1 MIGTKIFLQMNRLN
15 DYQLKLSVMKKILIA
30 LLSFCLYQ
38 FSYGQVSQDR
48 ARLEKE
54 KQDIQKELQ
63 EIQSTY
69 NKVKGQKKATI
80 GQLTVLGRKM
90 DIQSRYIG
98 NIGHE
103 IRNITDDI
111 YLSNLEI
118 YHLQGQLDTLKSQ
131 YARSV
136 VYAYKNKSSY
146 DFLNFIFSANNFN
159 DAMKRVAYLK
169 SYRSY
174 RQQQVNSIIE
184 TQKLIEQR
192 KQQLLGKQSQ
202 KKSALQNQQEQ
213 LAILE
218 DQKKEKDAVVA
229 KLKSQEKELSKEI
242 ASRKKR
248 FRDLNNQI
256 AAIVKREIARAKKEE
271 SDRLATEKRNNS
283 VSNPISSPTNTNT
296 STSSTK
302 KTTTITRSYLD
313 LNARDVALNA
323 SFEKNHGRLPWPV
336 DNGFV
341 SIPFGRSKV
350 GQLTTDNPGITISTP
365 SAGSP
370 VKAVFGGV
378 VSAVS
383 NLGDGMMVMIRHGKY
398 FTVYSNLSGSN
409 VSKGEEVSPGQVI
422 GKTSE
427 GEDGSGGQMDFLLMN
442 ENKQVNPEPWLRR
455 H

>member
-1 MIGTKIFLQMNRLN
+1 
-15 DYQLKLSVMKKILIA
+15 MKKTIIA
-30 LLSFCLYQ
+30 LLCFCLYQ
-38 FSYGQVSQDR
+38 VSYGQVSQDR
-48 ARLEKE
+48 AKMEKE
-54 KQDIQKELQ
+54 RQEIQKELQ
-63 EIQSTY
+63 EIQSNY

-80 GQLTVLGRKM
+80 GQLTILQRKM
-90 DIQSRYIG
+90 DVQDRYIG
-98 NIGHE
+98 NINHE
-103 IRNITDDI
+103 IHNITDDI

-192 KQQLLGKQSQ
+192 KQQLLGKQTQ
-202 KKSALQNQQEQ
+202 KKSALQNQQQQ
-213 LAILE
+213 LAVLE

-248 FRDLNNQI
+248 FRDLSNQI
-256 AAIVKREIARAKKEE
+256 AAIVKREIARAKREE
-271 SDRLATEKRNNS
+271 SDRLAAEKRNNS
-283 VSNPISSPTNTNT
+283 VSNPISSPANTNIST
-296 STSSTK
+296 STTK
-302 KTTTITRSYLD
+302 KTTTSSHSYLD
-313 LNARDVALNA
+313 LNAHDVALNA
-323 SFEKNHGRLPWPV
+323 SFEKNHGKLPWPV

-350 GQLTTDNPGITISTP
+350 GNLTTDNPGITISTP
-365 SAGSP
+365 SSGSP

-398 FTVYSNLSGSN
+398 FSVYSNLSGAS
-409 VSKGEEVSPGQVI
+409 VSKGDEVSSGQVI
-422 GKTSE
+422 GRTSE

>member
-1 MIGTKIFLQMNRLN
+1 
-15 DYQLKLSVMKKILIA
+15 MKKIFILL
-30 LLSFCLYQ
+30 LLSSIINWSFAQ
-38 FSYGQVSQDR
+38 PGQDR
-48 ARLEKE
+48 AKLEKE
-54 KQDIQKELQ
+54 KQEIQKELQ

-80 GQLTVLGRKM
+80 GQLTVLQRKM
-90 DIQSRYIG
+90 DIQDRYIG
-98 NIGHE
+98 NINKE
-103 IRNITDDI
+103 IHTITDDI
-111 YLSNLEI
+111 YLSNVEI
-118 YHLQGQLDTLKSQ
+118 YHLQGQLDTLKAQ

-174 RQQQVNSIIE
+174 RQQQVASIIE
-184 TQKLIEQR
+184 TQKLIQER
-192 KQQLLGKQSQ
+192 KQQLVGKQSQ
-202 KKSALQNQQEQ
+202 KKSALQNQQQQ
-213 LAILE
+213 LAVLE
-218 DQKKEKDAVVA
+218 DQKKEKDAVVS

-248 FRDLNNQI
+248 FRDLGNQI
-256 AAIVKREIARAKKEE
+256 AAIVKREIARARKEE
-271 SDRLATEKRNNS
+271 TDRLATEKRNNP
-283 VSNPISSPTNTNT
+283 VSNATTVPNVTTTTTKKTNT
-296 STSSTK
+296 S
-302 KTTTITRSYLD
+302 TRSYLD
-313 LNARDVALNA
+313 LNAHDVALNV
-323 SFEKNHGRLPWPV
+323 SFEKNKRKLPWPV

-350 GQLTTDNPGITISTP
+350 GPLTTDNPGITISTP
-365 SAGSP
+365 SVGSP
-370 VKAVFGGV
+370 VKSVFGGV

-398 FTVYSNLSGSN
+398 FTVYSNLSSAS
-409 VSKGEEVSPGQVI
+409 VSKGQEVTAGEVI

-427 GEDGSGGQMDFLLMN
+427 GEDGNGGQLDFLLMN
-442 ENKQVNPEPWLRR
+442 ENKNVNPEIWLRR